1 MKELTCPNC
10 NRTFLPEALSDDD
23 FNFLKEA
30 IGKQMQFMFL
40 HCPHCMAMFDFN
52 PMQWISPS
60 ALSQSKE
67 NHTSK
72 PKSLR
77 SSLEN
82 KEIKSLSQEYI
93 NYLKA
98 QKETVC
104 FPVFSE
110 EAPFVLYSLEALCKE
125 ITIDKHQCT
134 IITQL
139 KAYAATLQEVGYEE
153 GSFSLER
160 LSQSLSI
167 GYENERILFVDSQDN
182 SSLYVF
188 EIEDGD
194 ILKTDYTLT
203 DLIR

>member
-1 MKELTCPNC
+1 MKELACPNC
-10 NRTFLPEALSDDD
+10 NKTFLPEALSDYD

-40 HCPHCMAMFDFN
+40 HCPHCTAMFDFN

-60 ALSQSKE
+60 ALSQSKR
-67 NHTSK
+67 NPTSRPK
-72 PKSLR
+72 RAKSLA
-77 SSLEN
+77 LN
-82 KEIKSLSQEYI
+82 KEVKSLSQEYI

-98 QKETVC
+98 QKETVY

-110 EAPFVLYSLEALCKE
+110 EAPFVLYSLETLCEE

-139 KAYAATLQEVGYEE
+139 KAYATTLQEVGYEE
-153 GSFSLER
+153 GAFSLER

-167 GYENERILFVDSQDN
+167 GYENERLLFVDSQDN

>member
-1 MKELTCPNC
+1 MKELTCPHC

-23 FNFLKEA
+23 LNFLKEA

-60 ALSQSKE
+60 SLSQSKG
-67 NHTSK
+67 NHTSSPK
-72 PKSLR
+72 RAKSLA
-77 SSLEN
+77 LN
-82 KEIKSLSQEYI
+82 KEVKSLSQEYI

-110 EAPFVLYSLEALCKE
+110 ETPFVLYSLEALCEE

-139 KAYAATLQEVGYEE
+139 KPYATTLQEVG
-153 GSFSLER
+153 
-160 LSQSLSI
+160 
-167 GYENERILFVDSQDN
+167 
-182 SSLYVF
+182 
-188 EIEDGD
+188 
-194 ILKTDYTLT
+194 
-203 DLIR
+203 

>member
-1 MKELTCPNC
+1 ML
-10 NRTFLPEALSDDD
+10 
-23 FNFLKEA
+23 
-30 IGKQMQFMFL
+30 
-40 HCPHCMAMFDFN
+40 
-52 PMQWISPS
+52 
-60 ALSQSKE
+60 
-67 NHTSK
+67 
-72 PKSLR
+72 
-77 SSLEN
+77 
-82 KEIKSLSQEYI
+82 
-93 NYLKA
+93 YL
-98 QKETVC
+98 
-104 FPVFSE
+104 
-110 EAPFVLYSLEALCKE
+110 LEALCEE

-182 SSLYVF
+182 SSLYIF

>member
-1 MKELTCPNC
+1 
-10 NRTFLPEALSDDD
+10 
-23 FNFLKEA
+23 
-30 IGKQMQFMFL
+30 MQFMFL
-40 HCPHCMAMFDFN
+40 HCPHCAAMFDFN

-67 NHTSK
+67 NHTSSPK
-72 PKSLR
+72 RAKSLA
-77 SSLEN
+77 LN
-82 KEIKSLSQEYI
+82 KEVKSLSQEYI

-110 EAPFVLYSLEALCKE
+110 EAPFVLYSLEALCEE

-182 SSLYVF
+182 SSLYIF

>member
-1 MKELTCPNC
+1 MKELACPNC
-10 NRTFLPEALSDDD
+10 NKTFLPETLSDYD

-40 HCPHCMAMFDFN
+40 HCPYCTAMFDFN

-60 ALSQSKE
+60 ALSQSKR
-67 NHTSK
+67 NPTSSPK
-72 PKSLR
+72 RAKSLA
-77 SSLEN
+77 LN
-82 KEIKSLSQEYI
+82 KEVKSLSQEYI

-98 QKETVC
+98 QKETIC
-104 FPVFSE
+104 FSVFPE
-110 EAPFVLYSLEALCKE
+110 EAPFVLYSLEARCEE

-153 GSFSLER
+153 DSFSLER

-182 SSLYVF
+182 SSLYIY

-194 ILKTDYTLT
+194 IVKTDYTLT
-203 DLIR
+203 DLIH

>member
-1 MKELTCPNC
+1 MP
-10 NRTFLPEALSDDD
+10 
-23 FNFLKEA
+23 
-30 IGKQMQFMFL
+30 G
-40 HCPHCMAMFDFN
+40 
-52 PMQWISPS
+52 
-60 ALSQSKE
+60 
-67 NHTSK
+67 
-72 PKSLR
+72 
-77 SSLEN
+77 N
-82 KEIKSLSQEYI
+82 KEVKSLSQEYI

-110 EAPFVLYSLEALCKE
+110 EAPFVLYSLEALCEE

-139 KAYAATLQEVGYEE
+139 KAYAATLQEIGYEE

-182 SSLYVF
+182 SSLYIF

>member
-10 NRTFLPEALSDDD
+10 NRTFLPETLSDYD

-40 HCPHCMAMFDFN
+40 HCPHCTAMFDFN

-60 ALSQSKE
+60 ALSQSKK
-67 NHTSK
+67 NPTSSPK
-72 PKSLR
+72 RAKSLA
-77 SSLEN
+77 LN
-82 KEIKSLSQEYI
+82 KEVKCLSQEYI

-98 QKETVC
+98 QKETVY

-110 EAPFVLYSLEALCKE
+110 EAPFVLYSLETLYKE
-125 ITIDKHQCT
+125 ITIDKHLCT

-139 KAYAATLQEVGYEE
+139 KAYATTLEEVGYEE

-160 LSQSLSI
+160 LSQSFSI

-182 SSLYVF
+182 SSLYIF